1 MYTDYPEIKGFGEI
15 TVSGAVIHS
24 LIPGRRFDCG
34 SRRMMQL

>member
-24 LIPGRRFDCG
+24 LIPGRRFDSG